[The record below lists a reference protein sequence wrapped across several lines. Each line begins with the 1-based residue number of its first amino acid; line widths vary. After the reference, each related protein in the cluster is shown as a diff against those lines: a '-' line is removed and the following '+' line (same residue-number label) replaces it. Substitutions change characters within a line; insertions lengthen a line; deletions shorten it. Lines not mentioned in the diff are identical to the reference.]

1 MTSAE
6 SSEALLQAI
15 AATRSELDGL
25 VKHEAQLETALDD
38 LEHESRRCNDA
49 LERSGWRSA
58 TAEARG
64 AMLAENRAVI
74 VLEREKIRT
83 LRAQLSERL
92 ELLESRLHDAP

>member
-1 MTSAE
+1 MTSPA

-15 AATRSELDGL
+15 AAARSELDGL
-25 VKHEAQLETALDD
+25 VKHDAQLANALDD

-64 AMLAENRAVI
+64 AMLAENRAAI
-74 VLEREKIRT
+74 ALEREKIRT
-83 LRAQLSERL
+83 LRAQLSARLERL
-92 ELLESRLHDAP
+92 EKRLHEA